1 MKPQATDGT
10 LALEQTNPVGRS
22 GAARIELDEDQNM
35 ALIEFASSS
44 YAVLESEQRVT
55 LEVVR
60 YGQINTA
67 IRFR

>member
-1 MKPQATDGT
+1 MSVDHQNTAGKGI
-10 LALEQTNPVGRS
+10 
-22 GAARIELDEDQNM
+22 AAKIDLDENQNM

-44 YAVLESEQRVT
+44 YAVLESEQRVN